1 MLNKFTKLLKEV
13 KQFNQHL
20 SHSQAIAVTKII
32 FKEEKNEAV
41 IDFKSLVNDF
51 WTAHNEAKNT
61 ADTSKIYSANSK
73 KIAICTKIY
82 DAIFKENNETLNDEF
97 SVAAGKFASYILQHK
112 LGYLSPVFGSRKI
125 DARIKFLNN

>member
-20 SHSQAIAVTKII
+20 THSQAIALTKII
-32 FKEEKNEAV
+32 FKEEKNEVA
-41 IDFKSLVNDF
+41 IDFKSLVSDF
-51 WTAHNEAKNT
+51 WAAHNEAKNT

-73 KIAICTKIY
+73 KIAIGTKIY
-82 DAIFKENNETLNDEF
+82 DAIFKENNEKLNDEF

-112 LGYLSPVFGSRKI
+112 LGYLSPVFGSGKI
-125 DARIKFLNN
+125 DTRIKFLNN